1 MPGAGMKMAGHARG
15 DYLMIQ
21 AARCLLCLALLA
33 AVSPR
38 AHADAPVATE
48 ATPAGDARETDRS
61 RRLGEAERMIRDG
74 DPAGA
79 IPLIDAVLADY
90 AQQYPEGDTR
100 WYVARTLPETLAYT
114 ARAAASTEDGHHGAT
129 VLDVDWADAY
139 FLKGY
144 ALIELSAGSGAY
156 KTNKGGTPES
166 DPVYLARA
174 RDTLERGLSLEP
186 YHAQMLIE
194 LGHLLQV
201 QQDWNAMLRTFTDAE
216 TAAAFAPEQAQDRL
230 FGRAKRGVGYAL
242 IELGR
247 LDEAEAKFRECLRI
261 DPDDAG
267 AKNELEYIRQ
277 LREKR

>member
-1 MPGAGMKMAGHARG
+1 
-15 DYLMIQ
+15 MIQ

-48 ATPAGDARETDRS
+48 ATPAADAREADRS
-61 RRLGEAERMIRDG
+61 RRLGEAEQMVRDG

-114 ARAAASTEDGHHGAT
+114 ARAAASPEPGHKNAT

-174 RDTLERGLSLEP
+174 RDTLEQGLSLEP

-201 QQDWNAMLRTFTDAE
+201 QQDWNAMLRTFADAE
-216 TAAAFAPEQAQDRL
+216 TATAFAPEQVQDRL
-230 FGRAKRGVGYAL
+230 FGRAKRGIGYAL

>member
-1 MPGAGMKMAGHARG
+1 
-15 DYLMIQ
+15 MIQ

-38 AHADAPVATE
+38 AHADTSTPTE
-48 ATPAGDARETDRS
+48 ASPAADARETDRS
-61 RRLGEAERMIRDG
+61 QRLGEAEQMIRDG
-74 DPAGA
+74 NPAGA
-79 IPLIDAVLADY
+79 IAMIDAVLADY

-100 WYVARTLPETLAYT
+100 WYVARTLQETLAYT
-114 ARAAASTEDGHHGAT
+114 TRATTSPEDGRRGAT
-129 VLDVDWADAY
+129 VLDVGWADAY
-139 FLKGY
+139 FLKAY

-156 KTNKGGTPES
+156 KTRKGGTPES
-166 DPVYLARA
+166 DPVYLAQA

-186 YHAQMLIE
+186 YHAQMLVE

-201 QQDWNAMLRTFTDAE
+201 QQDWNAMLHTFTDAE
-216 TAAAFAPEQAQDRL
+216 TAAAFAPEEVQDRL
-230 FGRAKRGVGYAL
+230 FGRAKRGIGYAL

-267 AKNELEYIRQ
+267 AKNELEYIRE
-277 LREKR
+277 LRKKR

>member
-1 MPGAGMKMAGHARG
+1 
-15 DYLMIQ
+15 MIQ

-33 AVSPR
+33 AVSPQAR
-38 AHADAPVATE
+38 AAAPATTTAA
-48 ATPAGDARETDRS
+48 ATPAADARETDRS
-61 RRLGEAERMIRDG
+61 HRLGEAERMIRDG

-79 IPLIDAVLADY
+79 IALIDAVLADY
-90 AQQYPEGDTR
+90 ALQYPAGDTR

-114 ARAAASTEDGHHGAT
+114 ARAATSPEAGHKNAS

-139 FLKGY
+139 FLKAY
-144 ALIELSAGSGAY
+144 ALVELSAGSGAY

-174 RDTLERGLSLEP
+174 RDTLEQGLSLEP
-186 YHAQMLIE
+186 YHAQMLLE

-201 QQDWNAMLRTFTDAE
+201 QQDWNAMLRTSIDAE
-216 TAAAFAPEQAQDRL
+216 TATAFAPEQVQNRL
-230 FGRAKRGVGYAL
+230 FGRAKRGIGYAL

-261 DPDDAG
+261 DPDDAN

-277 LREKR
+277 LREKH